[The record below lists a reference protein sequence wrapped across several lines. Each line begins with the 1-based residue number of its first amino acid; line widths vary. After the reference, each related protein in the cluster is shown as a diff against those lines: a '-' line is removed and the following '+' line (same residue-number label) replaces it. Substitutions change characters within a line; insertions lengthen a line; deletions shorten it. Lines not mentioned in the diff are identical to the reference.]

1 MPIVSLKEV
10 LEKAMNSDY
19 AVGAFNVHNLEF
31 VKGVMRAAEE
41 MSSPVII
48 GIATI
53 SIDYAGLEP
62 LAAITKIWAENS
74 KVPTVIHLDHGD
86 DIELVRRSIR
96 LGFSSVMYDGSKY
109 PIDENIK
116 RTREIVKIA
125 HNENISVEGEIGIVG
140 GFEAL
145 DAGEVSSEQLHE
157 LYTRPEDAKRFVE
170 ETGVDALAAAV
181 GTVHGMP
188 IQNAKIDFERLKEI
202 NAAVDVPL
210 VLHGCTGLKNEDYQK
225 TMGFGVKKFNVGT
238 RLMIEFQQALR
249 KALESDEKS
258 LFTGLQEGTE
268 AVSAAVKDR
277 IKVLKSADKA

>member
-1 MPIVSLKEV
+1 
-10 LEKAMNSDY
+10 
-19 AVGAFNVHNLEF
+19 
-31 VKGVMRAAEE
+31 
-41 MSSPVII
+41 
-48 GIATI
+48 
-53 SIDYAGLEP
+53 
-62 LAAITKIWAENS
+62 
-74 KVPTVIHLDHGD
+74 
-86 DIELVRRSIR
+86 
-96 LGFSSVMYDGSKY
+96 
-109 PIDENIK
+109 
-116 RTREIVKIA
+116 
-125 HNENISVEGEIGIVG
+125 
-140 GFEAL
+140 
-145 DAGEVSSEQLHE
+145 
-157 LYTRPEDAKRFVE
+157 
-170 ETGVDALAAAV
+170 
-181 GTVHGMP
+181 MP